1 MQSAAEFEQHKV
13 HGDAAMMGGSNSAGE
28 GGWVFGMKS
37 SRRDF
42 VKQSAVAAGS
52 WAVRPRGWPATE
64 TTAEAGEHSPGAG
77 AWYDRPMRWAQLAFV
92 EDDPGNYDPRF
103 WLDYFRRVHADAAC
117 LSAGGVVA
125 FYPTGIPLHK
135 RSAWLGDRDA
145 FGEMNAGCRKQG
157 MNVVA
162 RTDAHACWQKA
173 ADAHPDWLMVGADG
187 QKKRHPSDPQY
198 WLTCA
203 LGPYNF
209 EFMTTVHEEIMRSYR
224 PDGIFTNRWAGSGMC
239 YCQHCQANFRE
250 FSKMDLPRT
259 DHPQDPARK
268 QYIVW
273 HEQRLFELWRLW
285 NEKIRA
291 INPDASFIA
300 NTGGAMSGQ
309 DMKTVAELAPTMCAD
324 RQSRRGLM
332 APWANGKNAK
342 EYRATM
348 GPKPVAGM
356 FSVGID
362 DEHRWKDSVESGDEI
377 RMWAADGIA
386 QGMRPWFVKFNAK
399 PLDRRWMPVVE
410 EIFAWHHANEAYLR
424 NVRPLAR
431 VGLVYSQQTAS
442 FYGGE
447 KAREK
452 VEEPAL
458 GFCQALVEARIPFEM
473 VHDRCL
479 DAEHLAAFRTLILPN
494 IAALSDAQCEQLRA
508 FVRQGGGLV
517 ATYETSLYDE
527 WGVRRSNFGLGD
539 LFGPQYAGRV
549 EENMRNSYL
558 LLGDGSGSNI
568 PHPLLRG
575 FEDAGRIV
583 NAVDQVNVTPGPEI
597 HFVPLRIVPS
607 YPDLPMESVFV
618 RPGPQRKPGVYQ
630 RIEGN
635 GRVVYFPGDIDR
647 TFWQVLDVDHGK
659 LLRNAVEWAT
669 NEQPPVTVEGKGVL
683 DVAVWEQVHSLTV
696 HLVNLTNPMMMKG
709 PVREILPITQQ
720 RVTVRIPAGRQ
731 LVRAHLLVSGTE
743 VAHRVTG
750 DRVAIDVPGI
760 ELHEVVAV
768 DLRPV

>member
-1 MQSAAEFEQHKV
+1 MKQSAAV
-13 HGDAAMMGGSNSAGE
+13 A
-28 GGWVFGMKS
+28 GGWM
-37 SRRDF
+37 
-42 VKQSAVAAGS
+42 
-52 WAVRPRGWPATE
+52 VRPRGEDAWAAA
-64 TTAEAGEHSPGAG
+64 AERAPEASLEHRDSPGG
-77 AWYDRPMRWAQLAFV
+77 WYDRPMRWAQLAFV
-92 EDDPGNYDPRF
+92 EDDPGNYDPQF
-103 WLDYFRRVHADAAC
+103 WLGYFRKVHADAAC

-125 FYPTGIPLHK
+125 FYPTEIALQK

-145 FGEMNAGCRKQG
+145 FGEMNAGCRQMG

-162 RTDAHACWQKA
+162 RTDSHACWQKV
-173 ADAHPDWLMVGADG
+173 ADAHPDWIMVGADG
-187 QKKRHPSDPQY
+187 QQMRHPSDPQY

-209 EFMTTVHEEIMRSYR
+209 EFMTAVHEEIMHRYR
-224 PDGIFTNRWAGSGMC
+224 PDGVFTNRWAGSGMC
-239 YCQHCQANFRE
+239 YCEHCQTNFRA
-250 FSKMDLPRT
+250 FSGMDLPRT
-259 DHPQDPARK
+259 DDPQDPLRK

-273 HEQRLFELWRLW
+273 HERRLFELWRLW
-285 NEKIRA
+285 NDKLRA

-300 NTGGAMSGQ
+300 NTGGALSSQ

-324 RQSRRGLM
+324 RQSRRGVM
-332 APWANGKNAK
+332 APWANGKSAK

-348 GPKPVAGM
+348 GSKPVAGM

-410 EIFAWHHANEAYLR
+410 EIFAWHHANEAYLH

-431 VGLVYSQQTAS
+431 VGLVYSQQTAW

-447 KAREK
+447 RAREK

-458 GFCQALVEARIPFEM
+458 GFYEALVEARIPFEM

-494 IAALSDAQCEQLRA
+494 IAALSDAQCGQLRE

-517 ATYETSLYDE
+517 ATYETSLCDE
-527 WGVRRSNFGLGD
+527 WGVRRKEFGLAD
-539 LFGPQYAGRV
+539 LFGVRYAGRV

-558 LLGDGSGSNI
+558 SLENGTGSSI
-568 PHPLLRG
+568 VHPLVQG
-575 FEDAGRIV
+575 FDDAGRIV
-583 NAVDQVNVTPGPEI
+583 NAVNQVDVAPGAEN

-607 YPDLPMESVFV
+607 YPDLPMESVFAP
-618 RPGPQRKPGVYQ
+618 PGAQHKPGVY
-630 RIEGN
+630 RRMEGK
-635 GRVVYFPGDIDR
+635 GRVIYFPGDIDR

-659 LLRNAVEWAT
+659 LLRNAVAWVT
-669 NEQPPVTVEGKGVL
+669 NEEQPVSVEGLGVL
-683 DVAVWEQVHSLTV
+683 DVAVWEQADSITV

-709 PVREILPITQQ
+709 PVRQIIPIPQQ
-720 RVTVRIPAGRQ
+720 RVSVRIPPGQ
-731 LVRAHLLVSGTE
+731 QVRKVHLLVAGTE
-743 VAHRVTG
+743 VGHRMAG
-750 DRVAIDVPGI
+750 DRLVLEVPEIG
-760 ELHEVVAV
+760 LHEVVAV
-768 DLRPV
+768 DLRGA